1 MMGKIMKG
9 LQKARAARSTGPSH
23 PVQQGE
29 YYVTAPRELEGKRT
43 DDRQELNIDYS
54 RTKIEKV
61 DPSIYKRNKILAHFQ
76 NSAMAD
82 HIKIIRNQILNSL
95 KKIGGNSLLV
105 TSANPSEGKTFTS
118 INLGVSIA
126 QELERTVLLVD
137 ADLRIPASSH
147 RDFAKDFFEVG
158 INQGLSDYLLGHAE
172 IPDILINPGI
182 QKLTILPG
190 GKPSPKAA
198 ELLGSA
204 RMESLITEIKN
215 RYREDRI
222 VIFDS
227 SSLLTTAEPLSLS
240 RFVDGIL
247 LVVQAERTQPEDLK
261 RVKEL
266 LKDQPIMGTILNK
279 YRV

>member
-1 MMGKIMKG
+1 MGTIMKS
-9 LQKARAARSTGPSH
+9 LQKARDTRSKGADHS
-23 PVQQGE
+23 VQQGE
-29 YYVTAPRELEGKRT
+29 YYGIVPRGLKGKMT
-43 DDRQELNIDYS
+43 DDRKELNIDYS

-61 DPSIYKRNKILAHFQ
+61 EPSIYKRNKILAHFQ
-76 NSAMAD
+76 DSAIAD

-126 QELERTVLLVD
+126 QELERTVLLID
-137 ADLRIPASSH
+137 ADLRIPANSH

-190 GKPSPKAA
+190 GKPSPNAA

-204 RMESLITEIKN
+204 RMESLVTEIKN
-215 RYREDRI
+215 RYRGDRI

-227 SSLLTTAEPLSLS
+227 SSLIGTAEPLALS

-247 LVVQAERTQPEDLK
+247 LVVQAERTQPKELK

-266 LKDQPIMGTILNK
+266 LKDQPILGTILNK
-279 YRV
+279 YRE